1 MVKASLT
8 YALINCTHCGDTCV
22 DDSIQIDTHFF
33 CCNGCK
39 TVYEIL
45 NEHDLCS
52 YYDIDAAAGI
62 KVKASIGT
70 KYAFLDQAEI
80 VQRILDFKQDSV
92 AVIHFYIPSIHCS
105 SCLWLLEKLY
115 KIEPGIMRSDVSFTK
130 KEISI
135 TFNDSIISLRR
146 IVELLDSLGYAPQ
159 IELNKK
165 SDGVKNKKIDR
176 SIFYKMA
183 VAAFCSS
190 NIMLM
195 SFPDYLGLD
204 RHLEG
209 TYANV
214 FGYISILLAL
224 PVLLYSASGLYISAW
239 KGLINK
245 TINLDLPIVIGMT
258 ALFSRSIYEILAHIS
273 PGYLDSFTGLI
284 FFLLIGKWFQGKVYQ
299 SMSFD
304 RDYQSYF
311 PVAVQRTVDG
321 ESKQVLINEL
331 KIGDQIFIRS
341 QEIIPADS
349 VLLSEYAFIDYSFV
363 SGETIPV
370 RINKGEFIYAGGRQT
385 QGSIELLVEREVSQ
399 SHLLQLW
406 NNKVFDKN
414 TSDKS
419 ISKIADSVGRNF
431 TIALLAISVFTFFYW
446 YGTSIS
452 AAFNNLTAVLIVACP
467 CALALSIPFAYGNAI
482 RILAKKGLFLRS
494 ADVVEK
500 LNLIDTIVFDKTGT
514 LTQSDVTNI
523 DFFGEQSIVS
533 YYKQLHALVKQSTHP
548 LSIQLAQYL
557 NANSSTVLVD
567 GFVEV
572 IGKGLEGFVEGIEY
586 KIGSASFVG
595 KSEVMDGNTSNV
607 YVSINKLYVGYF
619 SIRNRYRNNLD
630 TLIKQLAPKYALF
643 VLSGD
648 SSTEKSYLESIFP
661 DADHIHFNQ
670 SPEDKLQ
677 FIKQRQAQG
686 KNILML
692 GDGLNDAGA
701 LKQSDVGFAVSEDV
715 YNFSPASDGIY
726 NAEKIGLL
734 MRVLAFAKG
743 SVNAVKATLLFSFI
757 YNVVVIS
764 MSVNGLF
771 TPLAAAIIMPI
782 SSIIVVV
789 MVVVSTNVLSN
800 KLFKNV

>member
-1 MVKASLT
+1 
-8 YALINCTHCGDTCV
+8 
-22 DDSIQIDTHFF
+22 
-33 CCNGCK
+33 
-39 TVYEIL
+39 
-45 NEHDLCS
+45 
-52 YYDIDAAAGI
+52 
-62 KVKASIGT
+62 
-70 KYAFLDQAEI
+70 
-80 VQRILDFKQDSV
+80 
-92 AVIHFYIPSIHCS
+92 
-105 SCLWLLEKLY
+105 
-115 KIEPGIMRSDVSFTK
+115 MRSDVSFTK

-135 TFNDSIISLRR
+135 TFNDSIITLRR

-165 SDGVKNKKIDR
+165 SAGIQNKKEDR

-204 RHLEG
+204 RQLDG
-209 TYANV
+209 TYAEV

-239 KGLINK
+239 KGLRNK
-245 TINLDLPIVIGMT
+245 MINLDLPIVIGIT
-258 ALFSRSIYEILAHIS
+258 ALFLRSIYDILAHIS

-284 FFLLIGKWFQGKVYQ
+284 FFLLIGKWFQSKVYQ

-311 PVAVQRTVDG
+311 PVAVQRTVNG
-321 ESKQVLINEL
+321 MSQQVLINEL
-331 KIGDQIFIRS
+331 KIGDQIYIRS
-341 QEIIPADS
+341 QEIIPADAI
-349 VLLSEYAFIDYSFV
+349 LLSAHAFIDYSFV

-370 RINKGEFIYAGGRQT
+370 RINKGELIYAGGRQT
-385 QGSIELLVEREVSQ
+385 QGSIELLVEKEVSQ

-406 NNKVFDKN
+406 NNKVFDKVN
-414 TSDKS
+414 DEKS
-419 ISKIADSVGRNF
+419 ISKIADTVGRNF
-431 TIALLAISVFTFFYW
+431 TYGLLIISILTFLYW

-500 LNLIDTIVFDKTGT
+500 LDLVDTIVFDKTGT
-514 LTQSDVTNI
+514 LTQSDVTSIGFVGESNI
-523 DFFGEQSIVS
+523 EKYFQQI
-533 YYKQLHALVKQSTHP
+533 HILVRQSTHP
-548 LSIQLAQYL
+548 LSVQLANYL
-557 NANSSTVLVD
+557 TKHTTSIKIEN
-567 GFVEV
+567 FKEI
-572 IGKGLEGFVEGIEY
+572 IGKGLEGIVEGTLY

-595 KSEVMDGNTSNV
+595 NPSAIDVNTSNV
-607 YVSINKLYVGYF
+607 HVSVNDTYLGYF
-619 SIRNRYRNNLD
+619 SIRNRYRTNLD
-630 TLIKQLAPKYALF
+630 TLIQQLAPNYALY

-648 SSTEKSYLESIFP
+648 SSIEKHYLETIFP
-661 DADHIHFNQ
+661 EAHHILFNQ

-677 FIKQRQAQG
+677 FIKELQNQG
-686 KNILML
+686 KNVLML

-715 YNFSPASDGIY
+715 YNFSPASDGIL
-726 NAEKIGLL
+726 NAEKLGLL
-734 MRVLAFAKG
+734 MRVLRFSKG
-743 SVNAVKATLLFSFI
+743 SVNAVKSTLLFSLL
-757 YNVVVIS
+757 YNIVVIS
-764 MSVNGLF
+764 MSVKGLF

-782 SSIIVVV
+782 SSIIVVL
-789 MVVVSTNVLSN
+789 MVVISTNFISKKV
-800 KLFKNV
+800 FK

>member
-1 MVKASLT
+1 MMKASLIS
-8 YALINCTHCGDTCV
+8 AHPNCTHCGETCV
-22 DDSIQIDTHFF
+22 DDSIQIDSYFF

-62 KVKASIGT
+62 KIKASIGT
-70 KYAFLDQAEI
+70 KYVFLDQPEI
-80 VQRILDFKQDSV
+80 VQRIIDFKHDNV
-92 AVIHFYIPSIHCS
+92 VVIHFYIPSIHCS

-135 TFNDSIISLRR
+135 TFNDSIITLRR

-165 SDGVKNKKIDR
+165 SAGIQNKKEDR

-204 RHLEG
+204 RQLDG
-209 TYANV
+209 TYAEV

-239 KGLINK
+239 KGLRNK
-245 TINLDLPIVIGMT
+245 MINLDLPIVIGIT
-258 ALFSRSIYEILAHIS
+258 ALFLRSIYDILAHIS

-284 FFLLIGKWFQGKVYQ
+284 FFLLIGKWFQSKVYQ

-311 PVAVQRTVDG
+311 PVAVQRTVNG
-321 ESKQVLINEL
+321 MSQQVLINEL
-331 KIGDQIFIRS
+331 KIGDQIYIRS
-341 QEIIPADS
+341 QEIIPADAI
-349 VLLSEYAFIDYSFV
+349 LLSAHAFIDYSFV

-370 RINKGEFIYAGGRQT
+370 RINKGELIYAGGRQT
-385 QGSIELLVEREVSQ
+385 QGSIELLVEKEVSQ

-406 NNKVFDKN
+406 NNKVFDKVN
-414 TSDKS
+414 DEKS
-419 ISKIADSVGRNF
+419 ISKIADTVGRNF
-431 TIALLAISVFTFFYW
+431 TYGLLIISILTFLYW

-500 LNLIDTIVFDKTGT
+500 LDLVDTIVFDKTGT
-514 LTQSDVTNI
+514 LTQSDVTSIGFVGESNI
-523 DFFGEQSIVS
+523 EKYFQQI
-533 YYKQLHALVKQSTHP
+533 HILVRQSTHP
-548 LSIQLAQYL
+548 LSVQLANYL
-557 NANSSTVLVD
+557 TKHTTSIKIEN
-567 GFVEV
+567 FKEI
-572 IGKGLEGFVEGIEY
+572 IGKGLEGIVEGTLY

-595 KSEVMDGNTSNV
+595 NPSAIDVNTSNV
-607 YVSINKLYVGYF
+607 HVSVNDTYLGYF
-619 SIRNRYRNNLD
+619 SIRNRYRTNLD
-630 TLIKQLAPKYALF
+630 TLIQQLAPNYALY

-648 SSTEKSYLESIFP
+648 SSIEKHYLETIFP
-661 DADHIHFNQ
+661 EAHHILFNQ

-677 FIKQRQAQG
+677 FIKELQNQG
-686 KNILML
+686 KNVLML

-715 YNFSPASDGIY
+715 YNFSPASDGIL
-726 NAEKIGLL
+726 NAEKLGLL
-734 MRVLAFAKG
+734 MRVLRFSKG
-743 SVNAVKATLLFSFI
+743 SVNAVKSTLLFSLL
-757 YNVVVIS
+757 YNIVVIS
-764 MSVNGLF
+764 MSVKGLF

-782 SSIIVVV
+782 SSIIVVL
-789 MVVVSTNVLSN
+789 MVVISTNFISKKV
-800 KLFKNV
+800 FK

>member
-1 MVKASLT
+1 MKASLIS
-8 YALINCTHCGDTCV
+8 AHPNCTHCGETCV
-22 DDSIQIDTHFF
+22 DDSIQIDSYFF

-62 KVKASIGT
+62 KIKASIGT
-70 KYAFLDQAEI
+70 KYVFLDQPEI
-80 VQRILDFKQDSV
+80 VQRIIDFKHDNV
-92 AVIHFYIPSIHCS
+92 VVIHFYIPSIHCS

-135 TFNDSIISLRR
+135 TFNDSIITLRR

-165 SDGVKNKKIDR
+165 SAGIQNKKEDR

-204 RHLEG
+204 RQLDG
-209 TYANV
+209 TYAEV

-239 KGLINK
+239 KGLRNK
-245 TINLDLPIVIGMT
+245 MINLDLPIVIGIT
-258 ALFSRSIYEILAHIS
+258 ALFLRSIYDILAHIS

-284 FFLLIGKWFQGKVYQ
+284 FFLLIGKWFQSKVYQ

-311 PVAVQRTVDG
+311 PVAVQRTVNG
-321 ESKQVLINEL
+321 MSQQVLINEL
-331 KIGDQIFIRS
+331 KIGDQIYIRS
-341 QEIIPADS
+341 QEIIPADAI
-349 VLLSEYAFIDYSFV
+349 LLSAHAFIDYSFV

-370 RINKGEFIYAGGRQT
+370 RINKGELIYAGGRQT
-385 QGSIELLVEREVSQ
+385 QGSIELLVEKEVSQ

-406 NNKVFDKN
+406 NNKVFDKVN
-414 TSDKS
+414 DEKS
-419 ISKIADSVGRNF
+419 ISKIADTVGRNF
-431 TIALLAISVFTFFYW
+431 TYGLLIISILTFLYW

-500 LNLIDTIVFDKTGT
+500 LDLVDTIVFDKTGT
-514 LTQSDVTNI
+514 LTQSDVTSIGFVGESNI
-523 DFFGEQSIVS
+523 EKYFQQI
-533 YYKQLHALVKQSTHP
+533 HILVRQSTHP
-548 LSIQLAQYL
+548 LSVQLANYL
-557 NANSSTVLVD
+557 TKHTTSIKIEN
-567 GFVEV
+567 FKEI
-572 IGKGLEGFVEGIEY
+572 IGKGLEGIVEGTLY

-595 KSEVMDGNTSNV
+595 NPSAIDVNTSNV
-607 YVSINKLYVGYF
+607 HVSVNDTYLGYF
-619 SIRNRYRNNLD
+619 SIRNRYRTNLD
-630 TLIKQLAPKYALF
+630 TLIQQLAPNYALY

-648 SSTEKSYLESIFP
+648 SSIEKHYLETIFP
-661 DADHIHFNQ
+661 EAHHILFNQ

-677 FIKQRQAQG
+677 FIKELQNQG
-686 KNILML
+686 KNVLML

-715 YNFSPASDGIY
+715 YNFSPASDGIL
-726 NAEKIGLL
+726 NAEKLGLL
-734 MRVLAFAKG
+734 MRVLRFSKG
-743 SVNAVKATLLFSFI
+743 SVNAVKSTLLFSLL
-757 YNVVVIS
+757 YNIVVIS
-764 MSVNGLF
+764 MSVKGLF

-782 SSIIVVV
+782 SSIIVVL
-789 MVVVSTNVLSN
+789 MVVISTNFISKKV
-800 KLFKNV
+800 FK